1 MRILVFILAYALI
14 TAHTAATT
22 YLTLDWLC
30 H

>member
-1 MRILVFILAYALI
+1 MRLLILILAYTLI